1 MGRGKNISQD
11 VGGWFDRHYTFF
23 IRFGLGAGAIVLA
36 GMALVIFLPQIL
48 GLFAPKLDL
57 AQDLYSANRPVA
69 LTFVDA
75 KGDVVGHRG
84 AIVGERLALG
94 QMPAYLPAAFIT
106 MEDRSFWSNSGIDMK
121 GLLRAAYLN
130 MRAHHVVAGGS
141 TITQQVAKIV
151 FLTPDRTFARK
162 FQEVF
167 DAAALNKSLS
177 KQQILELY
185 LNRIYLGSGAYGVDG
200 AAHVYFSKSARNLTV
215 AEAAMLATLTRAPS
229 AFSPRRDLAAAQ
241 ARASVVL
248 RAMVQTGTIT
258 QAQADNARAHPAVVT
273 DRSIQDARNYYFD
286 TAADEVKGLIAGK
299 QVTGD
304 LLVHTVFEPRIEE
317 AARKSVDHILSKYG
331 RRRRAH
337 QAAVVVMKPD
347 GAVTAII
354 GGRDYDESTY
364 NRATLAHRQTGSAF
378 KAFVYLAALE
388 DGISPWD
395 TRTDQPISV
404 NGWSPTNYGGEN
416 FGTITV
422 ADALAHSVN
431 TISVEL
437 EQEVGV
443 TAVIAAAERCG
454 ITSPLEP
461 NASLALGTA
470 DVTPFEMTSAYATF
484 ANHGMKVTPYL
495 TTEIDDSAG
504 HVLYRRT
511 PPRPVTVVAEHVNRD
526 LTAMLYGVV
535 MSGTGEHAY
544 IPGHE
549 VAGKTG
555 TTQSY
560 HDAWFVGFS
569 ADYVTGV
576 WVGNDNALPMGAVVG
591 GSLPADIWHDVM
603 MAAEKG
609 LPATPLDRSEPEAP
623 IDQSG
628 TIFTAGGPDGEYA
641 GPPPPQQPQQPRQP
655 QQRGG
660 FWNWLFGGDN
670 SSSGN
675 AQGAPSRSSG
685 DEPPVQDAPG
695 TGQAPP
701 RHWRSDP
708 GAQQAPAVDPNAPRQ
723 FGTSPDRN
731 GNPQQN

>member
-1 MGRGKNISQD
+1 MGRGRNISQQ
-11 VGGWFDRHYTFF
+11 VGGWFERHHRFF
-23 IRFGLGAGAIVLA
+23 IRLGLGAAALTIAAGAFLY
-36 GMALVIFLPQIL
+36 FLPQIF

-57 AQDLYSANRPVA
+57 NQDLYSANRPVA

-75 KGDVVGHRG
+75 KGDDVGHRG
-84 AIVGERLALG
+84 AIVGQRLTLN
-94 QMPAYLPAAFIT
+94 QMPPYLPAAFIA
-106 MEDRSFWSNSGIDMK
+106 MEDRSFWSNSGIDVK
-121 GLLRAAYLN
+121 GLLRAVYLN
-130 MRAHHVVAGGS
+130 LRAGHVVAGGS

-151 FLTPDRTFARK
+151 FLTPQRTFTRK
-162 FQEVF
+162 FAELL
-167 DAAALNKSLS
+167 DTAALNKSLS

-200 AAHVYFSKSARNLTV
+200 AAHVYFSKSARELTL

-248 RAMVQTGTIT
+248 RALVQTGAIT
-258 QAQADNARAHPAVVT
+258 KAQAAYARAHPAVIT
-273 DRSIQDARNYYFD
+273 DRSVQDARNYYFD
-286 TAADEVKGLIAGK
+286 TAADQVKALIAGK
-299 QVTGD
+299 PATGD
-304 LLVHTVFEPRIEE
+304 LTVHTVFEPKIEE
-317 AARKSVDHILSKYG
+317 AARKAVDHILGKYG
-331 RRRRAH
+331 RRRHAS

-347 GAVTAII
+347 GAVAAIL

-364 NRATLAHRQTGSAF
+364 NRATLAQRQTGSSF

-395 TRTDQPISV
+395 TRTDQPIDI

-443 TAVIAAAERCG
+443 TAVVAAAHRCG
-454 ITSPLEP
+454 ITTPLEP

-470 DVTPFEMTSAYATF
+470 DLTPFEMTSAYATF

-495 TTEIDDSAG
+495 ITEIDDSAG

-544 IPGHE
+544 VPGHE

-555 TTQSY
+555 TTQNY

-576 WVGNDNALPMGAVVG
+576 WVGNDDATAMGHVVG

-603 MAAEKG
+603 VAAEKG
-609 LPATPLDRSEPEAP
+609 LPATPLDRSQPEPP
-623 IDQSG
+623 TDGSG
-628 TIFTAGGPDGEYA
+628 VIYTASGPDGGYS
-641 GPPPPQQPQQPRQP
+641 GPPPSQQPQP
-655 QQRGG
+655 QQAQRPRGG
-660 FWNWLFGGDN
+660 FWDWLFGGGN

-675 AQGAPSRSSG
+675 PQGGQSNG
-685 DEPPVQDAPG
+685 DEPPVQDAPLRSPRG
-695 TGQAPP
+695 SGQAPP
-701 RHWRSDP
+701 RW
-708 GAQQAPAVDPNAPRQ
+708 QQNNDPNAPRQ
-723 FGTSPDRN
+723 FGVQPGN

>member
-1 MGRGKNISQD
+1 MGRSDNTSPD
-11 VGGWFDRHYTFF
+11 SGGWFDRRRGFF
-23 IRFGLGAGAIVLA
+23 TRLGLGTAAVVIAGVAFLS
-36 GMALVIFLPQIL
+36 FLPQIF

-57 AQDLYSANRPVA
+57 SQDLYSANRPVA

-84 AIVGERLALG
+84 AIVGQRLTLN
-94 QMPAYLPAAFIT
+94 QMPAYLPAAFIA
-106 MEDRSFWSNSGIDMK
+106 MEDRSFWTNSGIDVK
-121 GLLRAAYLN
+121 GLLRAVYLN
-130 MRAHHVVAGGS
+130 LRAGHVVAGGS

-151 FLTPDRTFARK
+151 FLTPQRTFARK
-162 FQEVF
+162 FAELL
-167 DAAALNKSLS
+167 DTAALNKSLS

-185 LNRIYLGSGAYGVDG
+185 LNRIYLGAGAYGVDG
-200 AAHVYFSKSARNLTV
+200 AAHVYFSKSARDLTL

-241 ARASVVL
+241 ARTSVVL
-248 RAMVQTGTIT
+248 RALVETGAIT
-258 QAQADNARAHPAVVT
+258 KAQAAYARAHPAVVT
-273 DRSIQDARNYYFD
+273 DRSTQDARNYYFD
-286 TAADEVKGLIAGK
+286 TAADQVKTLIAGK
-299 QVTGD
+299 QATGD
-304 LLVHTVFEPRIEE
+304 LVVHTVFEARIED
-317 AARKSVDHILSKYG
+317 AARKAVSHIIGKYG
-331 RRRRAH
+331 KRRHAS

-347 GAVTAII
+347 GAVSAII

-364 NRATLAHRQTGSAF
+364 NRATLAQRQTGSAF

-395 TRTDQPISV
+395 TRTDQPIDI
-404 NGWSPTNYGGEN
+404 NGWSPTNYEGEN

-422 ADALAHSVN
+422 AEALAHSVN

-443 TAVIAAAERCG
+443 TAVVAAAHRCG
-454 ITSPLEP
+454 ITSQLEP

-495 TTEIDDSAG
+495 ITEIDDGAG

-511 PPRPVTVVAEHVNRD
+511 PPRPETVVAEHVNRD

-555 TTQSY
+555 TTQNY
-560 HDAWFVGFS
+560 HDALFVGFS

-576 WVGNDNALPMGAVVG
+576 WVGNDDASAMGHVVG

-609 LPATPLDRSEPEAP
+609 LPSTPLDRSQPEAP
-623 IDQSG
+623 MDGSG
-628 TIFTAGGPDGEYA
+628 VIYTARGPEGDYSGQMP
-641 GPPPPQQPQQPRQP
+641 PPPPQPPRPARQH
-655 QQRGG
+655 GG
-660 FWNWLFGGDN
+660 FWNWLFGSGD
-670 SSSGN
+670 SSSD
-675 AQGAPSRSSG
+675 Q
-685 DEPPVQDAPG
+685 PPVQDAPQG
-695 TGQAPP
+695 SGQAPQ
-701 RHWRSDP
+701 RSDP
-708 GAQQAPAVDPNAPRQ
+708 HWQQNNDPNAPRQ
-723 FGTSPDRN
+723 FGVDPGN
-731 GNPQQN
+731 GNPQQD

>member
-1 MGRGKNISQD
+1 MWHELLAIMGRN
-11 VGGWFDRHYTFF
+11 VGNWVQRMRTVF
-23 IRFGLGAGAIVLA
+23 IRVGIGAA
-36 GMALVIFLPQIL
+36 ALFVAVALFLYFLPQIF

-69 LTFVDA
+69 ITFVDA
-75 KGDVVGHRG
+75 GGDVVGHRG
-84 AIVGERLALG
+84 AIVGQRLSLN
-94 QMPAYLPAAFIT
+94 QMPAYLPAAFIA
-106 MEDRSFWSNSGIDMK
+106 MEDRSFWSNSGIDVR
-121 GLLRAAYLN
+121 GLLRAVYLN
-130 MRAHHVVAGGS
+130 LRAGHVVAGGS

-162 FQEVF
+162 FSEFF

-200 AAHVYFSKSARNLTV
+200 AAHVYFGKSARELTL

-248 RAMVQTGTIT
+248 RALVQTGAVT
-258 QAQADNARAHPAVVT
+258 QAQADAARAHPAVIT

-286 TAADEVKGLIAGK
+286 TAADQVKALIAGK
-299 QVTGD
+299 QATGD

-317 AARKSVDHILSKYG
+317 AARKAVNHILGKYG
-331 RRRRAH
+331 RRRHAS
-337 QAAVVVMKPD
+337 QSAVVVMKPD
-347 GAVTAII
+347 GAVAAII

-364 NRATLAHRQTGSAF
+364 NRATLAHRQPGSSF
-378 KAFVYLAALE
+378 KAFVYLAAME

-395 TRTDQPISV
+395 TRTDQPITV

-443 TAVIAAAERCG
+443 TAVVAAAHRCG
-454 ITSPLEP
+454 ITSQLEP

-495 TTEIDDSAG
+495 VTEVADGAG

-511 PPRPVTVVAEHVNRD
+511 PPRPERVVAEHVNRD

-544 IPGHE
+544 VPGYE

-555 TTQSY
+555 TTQNY

-576 WVGNDNALPMGAVVG
+576 WVGNDDATAMGHVVG

-603 MAAEKG
+603 VAAEKG

-623 IDQSG
+623 TDGSG
-628 TIFTAGGPDGEYA
+628 VIFTAGGPDGEYA
-641 GPPPPQQPQQPRQP
+641 GPPQQSQPRQAQP
-655 QQRGG
+655 QRQRGS
-660 FWNWLFGGDN
+660 FWDWLFGSGN
-670 SSSGN
+670 SSSD
-675 AQGAPSRSSG
+675 Q
-685 DEPPVQDAPG
+685 PPVRDAPATG
-695 TGQAPP
+695 SGQAPP
-701 RHWRSDP
+701 RQSRSDP
-708 GAQQAPAVDPNAPRQ
+708 RWQQAPSDNPDAPRQ
-723 FGTSPDRN
+723 FGFSPNN